1 MPNRTL
7 TSMSEYASKAI
18 SMRAKS
24 LPDVCNL
31 SIGEPEFGPPEHLV
45 DRVLTDD
52 LTRTTLLDA
61 LNRYEYSAGSAELR
75 QAIADWYRRRYGM
88 VVDPDTEIIVTH
100 GGVEAIAL
108 ALLSVTNDGDPV
120 AITDPSY
127 MLYERSV
134 ATLGRRP
141 VSFRRPAADR
151 EFEALIGD
159 DASFARDFGA
169 ARAVIVNSP
178 ENPTGYMLTAEE
190 WGLLGDI
197 ATRNDAWII
206 HDEVYDT
213 MAFDRPH
220 LPARSVEAVG
230 DRAIMINSCS
240 KKFGTPGLRIGW
252 MVARRDLIEVAKKAH
267 DYLYL
272 GVNILFERIA
282 LRMLQDPQNE
292 QWFAGNNARL
302 RERRNTA
309 IRTLTPEQGFSWNRA
324 PKGGMFL
331 LPDVAALHD
340 RLPDPL
346 RDAGRSVG
354 AAVASYLI
362 DERQVAVVPGEVY
375 GPSVDRHVR
384 LVLCGDEKTFRL
396 AVERLAR
403 PLPAR

>member
-1 MPNRTL
+1 MLNRTL
-7 TSMSEYASKAI
+7 TSMSEYSSKAI
-18 SMRAKS
+18 SMRAKL
-24 LPDVCNL
+24 LPEVCNL

-45 DRVLTDD
+45 DQMLTDD
-52 LTRTTLLDA
+52 FTRTGLLDA
-61 LNRYEYSAGSAELR
+61 VNRYEFSAGSAELR
-75 QAIADWYRRRYGM
+75 RAIADWYSRRYGI

-141 VSFRRPAADR
+141 INFHRPAADN
-151 EFEALIGD
+151 EYEALIGD
-159 DASFARDFGA
+159 DASFARDFGTA
-169 ARAVIVNSP
+169 KAVIVNSP

-220 LPARSVEAVG
+220 LPARGVEVLG

-252 MVARRDLIEVAKKAH
+252 MVARRDLIEVARKAH
-267 DYLYL
+267 DFLYL
-272 GVNILFERIA
+272 GVNILFERLA
-282 LRMLQDPQNE
+282 LRMLQDPLNE
-292 QWFAGNNARL
+292 EWFARNNTTL
-302 RERRNTA
+302 QGRRDFA
-309 IRTLTPEQGFSWNRA
+309 ISTLTPEQGFSWNRA

-331 LPDVAALHD
+331 FPDVSALHH
-340 RLPDPL
+340 RLPDPF
-346 RDAGRSVG
+346 RDAGMSVG
-354 AAVASYLI
+354 TSVASYLI
-362 DERQVAVVPGEVY
+362 EERQVAAVPGEVY
-375 GPSVDRHVR
+375 GPFVDQHVR
-384 LVLCGDEKTFRL
+384 LVLCSDEKTFQL
-396 AVERLAR
+396 AVERMAR
-403 PLPAR
+403 PLSTR